1 MKHSILS
8 LGCWLWLCLLFPGCE
23 KSGSSAQPLPKLF
36 QLPAFTLTE
45 RTGQPFNSATM
56 QGKVWVASF
65 FFASCP
71 GTCPILNKQM
81 QAIEK
86 DTEGQSNFGLLSI
99 ATDESDT
106 PEVLRNTADLL
117 HAGSRW
123 FFVTGKK
130 DQVFNLSVN
139 GFKLA
144 LKDADGVNVKEKIIH
159 STKIALIDQQGW
171 IRGYYDG
178 VGDNAPEEKTRLLA
192 DIKRLLAE

>member
-1 MKHSILS
+1 MGRWMLSI
-8 LGCWLWLCLLFPGCE
+8 GCWVFLCLVLPGCE
-23 KSGSSAQPLPKLF
+23 KSGSSTKPLPKLF

-71 GTCPILNKQM
+71 GTCPVLNKQM

-86 DTEGQSNFGLLSI
+86 GTEGESHFGLLSI

-117 HAGSRW
+117 HAGPRW

-130 DQVFNLSVN
+130 DQVFDLSVK

-144 LKDADGVNVKEKIIH
+144 LADADGVNAKEKIIH

-178 VGDNAPEEKTRLLA
+178 VGDNASEEKVRLLA